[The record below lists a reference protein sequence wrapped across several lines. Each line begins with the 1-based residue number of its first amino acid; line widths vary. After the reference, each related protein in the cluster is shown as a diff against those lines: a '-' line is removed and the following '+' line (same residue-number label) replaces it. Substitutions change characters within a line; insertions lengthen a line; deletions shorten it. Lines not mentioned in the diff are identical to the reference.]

1 MDFITENI
9 LLIVVFIGSAILLAF
24 PSLARTKNAGLNPTD
39 VVIKVNEKNAQLVD
53 VRTPDEYAKGTLAGS
68 INIPAADLISKIN
81 SLDKN
86 RPVILICQNG
96 RRAQQALKTLK
107 GKGFGEL
114 YTLEGGIVA
123 WQQAKLPLSG
133 LAIDRKRKKKG
144 TRSPRGQN

>member
-1 MDFITENI
+1 MDFITQNI
-9 LLIVVFIGSAILLAF
+9 LLIVVFIGSAVLLAF
-24 PSLARTKNAGLNPTD
+24 PSLARSKNAGLNPAD

-53 VRTPDEYAKGTLAGS
+53 VRTSDEFSKGTLAGAV
-68 INIPAADLISKIN
+68 NIPVADLISKVN

-96 RRAQQALKTLK
+96 RRAQQALKNLK
-107 GKGFGEL
+107 GKGFSEL

-144 TRSPRGQN
+144 ARGPHAQN